1 MSVVRL
7 EIETDTAFASA
18 APFGETGAYRLIEGC
33 AHLAI
38 APDAIGADD
47 IYAPERIVTGPDG
60 LIHAWGDF
68 SILAPALPDKANGTL
83 LVELVNRGGKRLLH
97 NYNNGP
103 MTNLP
108 RRMADA
114 GNGWLMREG
123 YTLLSVAWQGDVL
136 PGDGR
141 LTMSLPGYTDDAPT
155 RIATEYV
162 VFEDG
167 QKVVPL
173 SGMTSMR
180 SYPAASLDTSRARL
194 TRRRYPESQRED
206 VPADAWAF
214 ERVESSPGGKMGFPP
229 PENAIWPS
237 ASHLH
242 LRQGFRP
249 GWIYELEYDATGAL
263 ALDVGFLVMAELVSF
278 LRHEQAG
285 NPLAGTIERTIGAG
299 RSQAGRALREF
310 LWRGFNADHVGRR
323 IFDGAL
329 PHIAGAGKIPM
340 NRYSNLSIASS
351 RDYEDHT
358 NPSDLFPFSYAKSR
372 DHLTGSEDAILKRPA
387 SDPKVIH
394 TQSSAEYWHR
404 RASLVHTDTAGND
417 LPQPDGVRIYLWTG
431 SHHTPFSPPMKPVA
445 GPCTYLMNNVF
456 TAPFDVGT
464 LVLMQS
470 WLRDGKEPP
479 SSRIPKVGD
488 DTLVPVTRYFEDF
501 PNIAG
506 IALPS
511 DLNTL
516 PLLDYG
522 KGFAD
527 GAAIPAQPVSTG
539 LSYIVLVPAADEN
552 GNDIAGVRPPMLVDP
567 LGTYTGWNL
576 RGPGHAPGRMFPFVG
591 AYIPFPETAEQAALT
606 GDPRPA
612 ILERYPSAN
621 SYEAAIRSAAA
632 QLFEQGFIVAEGIA
646 EFAGYARD
654 WGAINHVHSLG

>member
-1 MSVVRL
+1 MSVVSL
-7 EIETDTAFASA
+7 EIETDIAFAGGAS
-18 APFGETGAYRLIEGC
+18 FGETGAYRLIEGC

-38 APDAIGADD
+38 AANAIGADG
-47 IYAPERIVTGPDG
+47 IYTPERIVTGPDG

-68 SILAPALPDKANGTL
+68 SILAPVSPDKANGTL

-108 RRMADA
+108 RHLADA

-167 QKVVPL
+167 QKVTPL

-206 VPADAWAF
+206 IPADAWAF

-242 LRQGFRP
+242 LRSGFRP
-249 GWIYELEYDATGAL
+249 GWIYELDYEATGAL
-263 ALDVGFLVMAELVSF
+263 ALDAGFLVMGELVSF
-278 LRHEQAG
+278 LRHDTET
-285 NPLAGTIERTIGAG
+285 NPLAGAIVRTIGVG

-310 LWRGFNADHVGRR
+310 LWRGFNADHQGRR

-340 NRYSNLSIASS
+340 NRYSNLSIAAA
-351 RDYEDHT
+351 RDYEDHD
-358 NPSDLFPFSYAKSR
+358 NPSDLFPFSYARSR
-372 DHLTGSEDAILKRPA
+372 DHLTGAEDAILKRPA
-387 SDPKVIH
+387 TDPNLIH

-404 RASLVHTDTAGND
+404 RGSLVHTDTEGND
-417 LPQPDGVRIYLWTG
+417 LPQPDNVRVYLWTG

-445 GPCTYLMNNVF
+445 GPCTYLMNNVI
-456 TAPFDVGT
+456 TAPLDVGT
-464 LVLMQS
+464 LVLMQN
-470 WLRDGKEPP
+470 WLRDGAEPP
-479 SSRIPKVGD
+479 PSRIPTVGAG
-488 DTLVPVTRYFEDF
+488 TLVTAAHYLANF
-501 PNIAG
+501 PAKAG
-506 IALPS
+506 AALPS
-511 DLNTL
+511 DLNGL

-522 KGFAD
+522 ADFAS
-527 GAAIPAQPVSTG
+527 GGAIPRQPPSLG
-539 LSYIVLVPAADEN
+539 QSYSVLVPAADAN
-552 GNDIAGVRPPMLVDP
+552 GNDIAGLLPPMLSAP

-576 RGPGHAPGRMFPFVG
+576 RGPGHAPGRMFPFTG
-591 AYIPFPETAEQAALT
+591 AYMPFPETEEQARLT
-606 GDPRPA
+606 GDTRPA
-612 ILERYPSAN
+612 ILTLYPTPQ
-621 SYEAAIRSAAA
+621 SYETAIRTAAET
-632 QLFEQGFIVAEGIA
+632 LLTEGFITSAGVK
-646 EFAGYARD
+646 EFVSHAPN
-654 WGAINHVHSLG
+654 WGAINHIHSL